1 MPGSSSRAARLGAR
15 AKVTLGAAPH
25 GRRSLLEAR
34 GSRLLTVCLTEPRAR
49 PYGRGVSA
57 EGPILLFDGVCNF
70 CNGAVN
76 FLIDRDPGG
85 RLRFASL
92 QSEAARELLAE
103 HGLRDLPLSTS
114 VLIDGGRA
122 YLDSDGLLR
131 AIVGLGGAWRLL
143 APLLL
148 IPRAVR
154 DPIYRAFARNR
165 YRMFG
170 KAEVCRVPT
179 PELRARFLDVEPR
192 APR

>member
-1 MPGSSSRAARLGAR
+1 MSG
-15 AKVTLGAAPH
+15 
-25 GRRSLLEAR
+25 
-34 GSRLLTVCLTEPRAR
+34 
-49 PYGRGVSA
+49 

-76 FLIDRDPGG
+76 FLIDRDRRG

-92 QSEAARELLAE
+92 QSEAAQTLLAQ

-114 VLIDGGRA
+114 VLIEDGRA
-122 YLDSDGLLR
+122 HVDSEGLLR

-143 APLLL
+143 ALLLL

-154 DPIYRAFARNR
+154 DPLYRAFARNR
-165 YRMFG
+165 YRLFG

-179 PELRARFLDVEPR
+179 PELRARFLDSDR
-192 APR
+192 